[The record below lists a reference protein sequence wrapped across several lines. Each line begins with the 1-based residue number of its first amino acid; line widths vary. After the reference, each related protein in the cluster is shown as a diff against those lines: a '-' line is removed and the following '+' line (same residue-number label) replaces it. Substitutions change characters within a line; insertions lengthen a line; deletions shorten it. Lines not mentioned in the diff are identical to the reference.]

1 MPPTKNPAVSPRKAP
16 RQQRS
21 EALVEALLEAAL
33 RVLTRHG
40 EGAFNTVRVAQEAG
54 VSIGSLYQYFPNK
67 AALLFRLQSDEW
79 DDTLALLED
88 LLGDTSLAPRDR
100 LERAV
105 VTFFRSE
112 LEEAE
117 LRSALARAAGDLR
130 DHPDAA
136 SHRTRAHAVVRRFV
150 DEVCPSATQEDRGV
164 ASELVATTLSALGER
179 LTRDPVSRARIDGY
193 ARATAVMLWAYVKEL
208 GPAS

>member
-1 MPPTKNPAVSPRKAP
+1 MPPAKKPAVSPRKAP

-33 RVLTRHG
+33 RVLTRDG
-40 EGAFNTVRVAQEAG
+40 EAAFTTVRVAQEAG

-79 DDTLALLED
+79 DDTVALLRD
-88 LLGDTSLAPRDR
+88 LLSDSSLDPRDR

-112 LEEAE
+112 LEEAK
-117 LRSALARAAGDLR
+117 LRTALARAAGDLT

-136 SHRTRAHAVVRRFV
+136 SHRTRAHATVRGFV
-150 DEVCPSATQEDRGV
+150 DEVCPRATDEDRGF

-179 LTRDPVSRARIDGY
+179 VTRDPVPRARLDSY
-193 ARATAVMLWAYVKEL
+193 ARATSAMLWAYLKGLE
-208 GPAS
+208 PTS

>member
-1 MPPTKNPAVSPRKAP
+1 MPTSKKPAVSPRKAP

-79 DDTLALLED
+79 DDTLSLLGD
-88 LLGDTSLAPRDR
+88 LLGDASLAPRER
-100 LERAV
+100 LEQAV

-112 LEEAE
+112 REEAE
-117 LRSALARAAGDLR
+117 LRAALARAAGDLR

-136 SHRTRAHAVVRRFV
+136 SHRVRAHATVRRFV
-150 DEVCPSATQEDRGV
+150 DEISPSATEEERGL

-179 LTRDPVSRARIDGY
+179 VTRDPLPRAQLDGY
-193 ARATAVMLWAYVKEL
+193 ARATAAMLWAYLKGL
-208 GPAS
+208 GSTS